1 MSTTAPAILIL
12 AAGASSRMAPRDKL
26 MEPVAGMPLLGR
38 VVRAALAAATPVVV
52 VLPPDRP
59 GRAVVIDGLGV
70 HAVTALRAREGMAE
84 SLRAGL
90 AAVPDGPVLL
100 LLADLPEI
108 DAADIAR
115 VLAEGQS
122 YPDLIL
128 RGAAEDGTPGH
139 PVLFPARFRPALMRL
154 TGDQGAR
161 DLLRAHADDVRAVVL
176 PARHAV
182 TDLDTPEDWANWRA
196 ANPWAGPSAG

>member
-1 MSTTAPAILIL
+1 
-12 AAGASSRMAPRDKL
+12 MAPRDKL
-26 MEPVAGMPLLGR
+26 LEPVAGVPLLGR
-38 VVRAALAAATPVVV
+38 VVRAALAASARVVV
-52 VLPPDRP
+52 VLPTDRP
-59 GRAVVIDGLGV
+59 GRADALNGLGV
-70 HAVTALRAREGMAE
+70 HVVTAARARDGLAE

-108 DAADIAR
+108 EAADLSR

-161 DLLRAHADDVRAVVL
+161 ELLRAHADAVRAVVL